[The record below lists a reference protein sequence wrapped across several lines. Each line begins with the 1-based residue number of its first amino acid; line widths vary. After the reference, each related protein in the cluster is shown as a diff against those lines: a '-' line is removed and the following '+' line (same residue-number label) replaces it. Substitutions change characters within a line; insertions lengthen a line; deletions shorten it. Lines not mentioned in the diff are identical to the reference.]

1 MKHDVHNQLTR
12 DKYEEILNKQL
23 KQGTQVIFN
32 SIRSKNHKIIKPAA
46 WMQPSMPSSPFATK
60 QFWRPELE
68 SFRVG
73 ITLYTVDDVQGMMTW
88 DIYII
93 IPENGPCYCMIANPD
108 YFGETYIINYLLYL
122 WRTWSQND
130 RAQASVQFRQGRKVL
145 NLIHILMKFDEYGMY
160 DCPISQPCLNRRV
173 Q

>member
-1 MKHDVHNQLTR
+1 VKHDVHNQLTR

-23 KQGTQVIFN
+23 KQGTQVTFN

-73 ITLYTVDDVQGMMTW
+73 ITLYTVDDVQGMMT
-88 DIYII
+88 
-93 IPENGPCYCMIANPD
+93 
-108 YFGETYIINYLLYL
+108 
-122 WRTWSQND
+122 
-130 RAQASVQFRQGRKVL
+130 
-145 NLIHILMKFDEYGMY
+145 
-160 DCPISQPCLNRRV
+160 
-173 Q
+173 